1 MFNKSPD
8 LFPVKNHF
16 AYLSH
21 CSISP
26 LYAPARDQGAEV
38 LTAQTQRGILGN
50 MEYSSVLDSLRTHL
64 ASILKTEPDNCA
76 FVKNTS
82 EGMGMIANGFPFK
95 PGDEI
100 ISYIHEY
107 PSNHYPWRLQEHRGV
122 NLRLLPNQNMAER
135 AKTSKPCG
143 WSIDDLEA
151 QFNSNTHMVAISHV
165 QFSSG
170 FAADL
175 KQLGDL
181 CRRNNIHLVV
191 DAAQS
196 LGCLPITPEE
206 WNISAI
212 VASGWKWL
220 LGPVG
225 TGVIFTTPAFREK
238 LDHVLTG
245 AELMR
250 QDCDYLNHTW
260 NPHCSARRFEYST
273 SHMALAAALDTCL
286 REIHVF
292 YGVDALQS
300 ETFRLQDMLLQE
312 LDQDKYTPLVF
323 ADNHRSGILSLICN
337 QQEPEAVQE
346 LLKGRGVIASARSGY
361 LRLAPFFSNTEEEI
375 EKTIS
380 ALNAL

>member
-8 LFPVKNHF
+8 LFPVKNHL
-16 AYLSH
+16 AYISH
-21 CSISP
+21 CSISA
-26 LYAPARDQGAEV
+26 LYAPAQNQAAEV

-76 FVKNTS
+76 FIKNTS

-107 PSNHYPWRLQEHRGV
+107 PSNHYPWRLQENRGV
-122 NLRLLPNQNMAER
+122 TLRLLPNQNMARKAE
-135 AKTSKPCG
+135 TSRPCG

-151 QFNSNTHMVAISHV
+151 QLTPNTRMVAISHV

-175 KQLGDL
+175 RQLGDL

-196 LGCLPITPEE
+196 LGCLPLTPEE
-206 WNISAI
+206 WNISAL

-225 TGVIFTTPAFREK
+225 TGVMFTTPAFREE
-238 LDHVLTG
+238 LGHVLTG

-250 QDCDYLNHTW
+250 QDSDYLNHTW
-260 NPHCSARRFEYST
+260 DPHCSARRFEYST

-286 REIHVF
+286 REIHAF
-292 YGVDALQS
+292 YGVHALQT
-300 ETFRLQDMLLQE
+300 ETFRLQDMLIQG
-312 LDQDKYTPLVF
+312 LDPNKYTPLVF
-323 ADNHRSGILSLICN
+323 ADNHRSGILSLICHH
-337 QQEPEAVQE
+337 QEPKAVQE
-346 LLKGRGVIASARSGY
+346 QLKGQGVVASARSGY
-361 LRLAPFFSNTEEEI
+361 LRLAPFFSNTEEEM

-380 ALNAL
+380 ALNA